1 MSADAS
7 RLQLELSKG
16 NAAFVAQ
23 ACEHRESSAALVQR
37 VKALEADLVT
47 AKQTCSDQEYH
58 IQQVARASAAP
69 ADQASVSSSA
79 AAAAAAR
86 ASQALQAAQAAQ
98 AALEAEAAGLRAAK
112 AELEQR
118 VRELEVVESGWKHL
132 RAVLLTRP

>member
-1 MSADAS
+1 MAADAA
-7 RLQLELSKG
+7 RLQLELSKV

-23 ACEHRESSAALVQR
+23 ACEHREASAALVQR
-37 VKALEADLVT
+37 VRALEADLVT

-69 ADQASVSSSA
+69 ADPA
-79 AAAAAAR
+79 AASASAAR
-86 ASQALQAAQAAQ
+86 AAQALQAAQAAN
-98 AALEAEAAGLRAAK
+98 AALEAEAAGLRAAN
-112 AELEQR
+112 AALEQR